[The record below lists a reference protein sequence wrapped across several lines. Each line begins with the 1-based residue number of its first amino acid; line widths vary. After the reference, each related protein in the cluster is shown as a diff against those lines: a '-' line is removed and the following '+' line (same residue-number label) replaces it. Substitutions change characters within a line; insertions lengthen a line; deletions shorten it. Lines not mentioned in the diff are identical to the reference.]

1 LPGGLQKII
10 HHCTPAESKYIMD
23 GKQDRQQEELSE
35 QRPIAG
41 KWLNRNILGMGLASL
56 FSDMNHEMAS
66 AILPIFLSSVL
77 GAPAFALGVIEGVAD
92 GVSTLFELWSGWYSD
107 RIGKRKG
114 LAALGYL
121 VTAFSKATFALAT
134 NWWHVLFGRTAG
146 WIGWSIRSPVRDAL
160 LTESTTQ
167 ATVGRAFAFHR
178 TMDTVGAILGP
189 LIAVLL
195 MARVS
200 LRAIFLVSL
209 IPGLCAFLSI
219 VFLVKER
226 ARQPNLSKPW
236 PSLKALP
243 RDFMK
248 FLLPVGLFG
257 ISNFAPTL
265 LILRAQDLLT
275 PPLGAV
281 MASTFAVGLYTFSN
295 IVYAMVSYP
304 IGVLSDRIS
313 KRVILSVGFAL
324 FGLLCLGFIFADGQK
339 WLLILLFALSGVY
352 TAIIESS
359 QPALASTLIAEHQHG
374 TGFGLM
380 STVDGIGDFLS
391 SITMGVLWTAVSP
404 NAGFAAAGILACF
417 SALLLAGMRFSRQ
430 HSDAKAPT

>member
-1 LPGGLQKII
+1 MKESLKAPTQ
-10 HHCTPAESKYIMD
+10 PAIQSK
-23 GKQDRQQEELSE
+23 
-35 QRPIAG
+35 PA
-41 KWLNRNILGMGLASL
+41 WLNRNILGMGLASL

-66 AILPIFLSSVL
+66 AVLPIFLSSVL

-92 GVSTLFELWSGWYSD
+92 GVSTFFELWSGWYSD

-114 LAALGYL
+114 LAALGYF

-178 TMDTVGAILGP
+178 TLDTLGAILGP
-189 LIAVLL
+189 LLAMLL

-226 ARQPNLSKPW
+226 PRQPNLSHPW
-236 PSLKALP
+236 HSLKTLP
-243 RDFMK
+243 RDFLK
-248 FLLPVGLFG
+248 FLVPIGLFG
-257 ISNFAPTL
+257 VSNFAPTL

-275 PPLGAV
+275 PPMGAA
-281 MASTFAVGLYTFSN
+281 MAATFAVGLYTFSN
-295 IVYAMVSYP
+295 IVYALVAYP
-304 IGVLSDRIS
+304 LGVLSDRIS
-313 KRVILSVGFAL
+313 KRAILSGGFAL
-324 FGLLCLGFIFADGQK
+324 FGLLCLGFVFTDGQK
-339 WLLILLFALSGVY
+339 WALILLFALSGVY

-359 QPALASTLIAEHQHG
+359 QPALASTLISEHQHG

-380 STVDGIGDFLS
+380 SAVDGVGDFLS
-391 SITMGVLWTAVSP
+391 SVTMGVLWTAVSP
-404 NAGFAAAGILACF
+404 NAGFAVAGILACF
-417 SALLLAGMRFSRQ
+417 SALLLAGMRFPRQ
-430 HSDAKAPT
+430 RDKVTAVTP